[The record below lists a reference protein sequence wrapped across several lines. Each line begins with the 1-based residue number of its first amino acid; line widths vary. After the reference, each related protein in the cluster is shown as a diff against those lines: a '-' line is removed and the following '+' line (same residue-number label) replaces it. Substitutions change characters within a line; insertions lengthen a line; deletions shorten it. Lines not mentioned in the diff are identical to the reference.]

1 VVILAAGEGKRMNST
16 LPKPL
21 HEVAGRA
28 MLSYILD
35 ATSVE
40 NVVKTIVVVG
50 HQADVVVSAAGEM
63 QPERVLTFVRQEER
77 LGTGHAVEIAIQEI
91 ESAFKGISGDVLI
104 LPGDTPLLR
113 RETIQGLL
121 AAHEQSGAALTVLTA
136 TIDNPFGY
144 GRIIRGAGESI
155 EKIVEEKDAT
165 DEERTVTEVN
175 TAIMVAKADG
185 LRAALAQ
192 IGRSNAQGEYYLT
205 DLVGVLGGTG
215 DLVDAW
221 QLANASEA
229 SGVNDPDQL
238 AQAEELL
245 KTRRQ

>member
-28 MLSYILD
+28 MMSYILD

-50 HQADVVVSAAGEM
+50 HQADMVVSAAGQM
-63 QPERVLTFVRQEER
+63 QPERALTFVRQQER
-77 LGTGHAVEIAIQEI
+77 LGTGHAVEIAIHEI
-91 ESAFKGISGDVLI
+91 ESAFKGLCGDVLI

-113 RETIQGLL
+113 RETIQELL
-121 AAHEQSGAALTVLTA
+121 AAHEMSGAALTILTA

-144 GRIIRGAGESI
+144 GRIIHGTGESI

-165 DEERTVTEVN
+165 DEERAIKEVN
-175 TAIMVAKADG
+175 TAIMVVKADG
-185 LRAALAQ
+185 LRNALAQ

-205 DLVGVLGGTG
+205 DLVSVLGEAGE
-215 DLVDAW
+215 LVVAW
-221 QLANASEA
+221 QLADSSEA

-245 KTRRQ
+245 KSRHQ